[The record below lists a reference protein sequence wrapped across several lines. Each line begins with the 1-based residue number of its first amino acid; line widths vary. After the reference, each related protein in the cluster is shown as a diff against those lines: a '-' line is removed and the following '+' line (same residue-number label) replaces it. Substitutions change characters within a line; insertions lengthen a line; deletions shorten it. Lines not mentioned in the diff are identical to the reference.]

1 MPCVSGRTNETDAME
16 GDRGRPTVW
25 HKHAQGLAA
34 VANQTIPPP
43 PPGDHSRQ
51 DPYVVDRNTAAW
63 LLGRSGLNQNES
75 DNGWKDPRMT
85 KEVPVEV
92 VGNGFRREVLVLPLL
107 PSNLAEE

>member
-1 MPCVSGRTNETDAME
+1 ME

>member
-1 MPCVSGRTNETDAME
+1 MAQTRTRTGGGCESDHSAAPT
-16 GDRGRPTVW
+16 RRP
-25 HKHAQGLAA
+25 Q
-34 VANQTIPPP
+34 
-43 PPGDHSRQ
+43 PPGSL
-51 DPYVVDRNTAAW
+51 DRNTAAW

-75 DNGWKDPRMT
+75 DNRWKDPRMI